1 MKYTSLILL
10 LLTASLTLQAQQVPT
25 YAFYKN
31 HFNLINPAVTGTQG
45 GSYANLSLREQWV
58 NVEGAPSTQ
67 ALSMGFPHQNNRVG
81 LGFSLVNDQLNVE
94 QQTFFAADFSYRLPL
109 ENEQNLYLGLKA
121 GANAY
126 RLNASDAKVYNASG
140 AISDPFLEDYSRL
153 LPNIG
158 VGVYYT
164 SSKGYLA
171 FSIPRLL
178 NTQRQKEEDGQQ
190 TTATD
195 RPHLFLSGGI
205 QAPIDENIAFSPS
218 FLLSYVKAAPI
229 QLTLDAAFLFNEK
242 FEAGIQ
248 YNTTTGIGGT
258 VLVALNEGFKLGYAY
273 SSPVSN
279 AIDRISNG
287 THELVLKIRLNKT
300 LSEETP
306 PEETTS
312 SNNNNPTL
320 NNQ

>member
-1 MKYTSLILL
+1 MKQIYLL
-10 LLTASLTLQAQQVPT
+10 LLLMICSLSLKAQQAPT

-45 GSYANLSLREQWV
+45 GSYVNLSLREQWV

-67 ALSMGFPHQNNRVG
+67 AMSMGFPHQNQRMG
-81 LGFSLVNDQLNVE
+81 LGFSLVNDKLNVE
-94 QQTFFAADFSYRLPL
+94 QQTFFAADFSYRLPMD
-109 ENEQNLYLGLKA
+109 NERNLYLGLKA

-126 RLNASDAKVYNASG
+126 RLNASDARVYDAGGQIN
-140 AISDPFLEDYSRL
+140 DPFLEDYSRL

-164 SSKGYLA
+164 SAKGYLA

-178 NTQRQKEEDGQQ
+178 NTSRQKAEDGQQ

-195 RPHLFLSGGI
+195 RPHLFFSGGV
-205 QAPIDENIAFSPS
+205 QTPINENISFHPS

-229 QLTLDAAFLFNEK
+229 QLTLDAAFSFNEK
-242 FEAGIQ
+242 FEAGVQ

-258 VLVALNEGFKLGYAY
+258 ALISINQGFKVGYAY

-300 LSEETP
+300 IIEEP
-306 PEETTS
+306 LPEETTS
-312 SNNNNPTL
+312 PT
-320 NNQ
+320 NVNQ

>member
-1 MKYTSLILL
+1 MKYTYLLILIL
-10 LLTASLTLQAQQVPT
+10 ITSLGLQAQQAPT

-67 ALSMGFPHQNNRVG
+67 ALSMGFPHKNNRVG

-109 ENEQNLYLGLKA
+109 EKEQNLYLGLKA

-164 SSKGYLA
+164 SQRGYLA

-195 RPHLFLSGGI
+195 RPHLFFSGGI
-205 QAPIDENIAFSPS
+205 QTPLNETIAFSPS
-218 FLLSYVKAAPI
+218 FLLSYVNAAPI

-258 VLVALNEGFKLGYAY
+258 ALVIINPGFKLGYAY

-279 AIDRISNG
+279 AIERISNG
-287 THELVLKIRLNKT
+287 THELVLKIRLNKA
-300 LSEETP
+300 LLEETS

-312 SNNNNPTL
+312 PNNNNSNT
-320 NNQ
+320 NHQ